1 MPSRVT
7 RNSARGAHPLTSA
20 RDTPLTHVRMLYN
33 TFVKVLYSNRPVG
46 DMHWTDDERSEIY
59 ISDDSPVDGDLI
71 GMRPCVSFTRS
82 AVQFYS
88 LGMDDMMSYDFETGQ
103 KTKGVLV
110 PGVMSI
116 NCCSRSDLESE
127 NMAFW
132 LAEHLWILREKLM
145 GTAAFFEIGR
155 QSQVSAPSRAEGII
169 SGDNGREYYCT
180 TVTSPFQFSRTSQFT
195 PINQQVVN
203 EIALAIQVRA
213 ASLQCRGQ
221 GLGPAA
227 SSNGDVPVNFRMD
240 QPNSFFPE
248 ANDARGATP
257 NFSGDTPVAVPLQ
270 PHPLNPAM
278 QVRVRAA
285 RPFRAAVRPPMMGG
299 RSIPIAEHDCVE
311 SEMSPPFR
319 TKV

>member
-7 RNSARGAHPLTSA
+7 RTNARGAHPLSSF
-20 RDTPLTHVRMLYN
+20 RDTPLTHVRELYD
-33 TFVKVLYSNRPVG
+33 TFVKVLYAHRPVG
-46 DMHWTDDERSEIY
+46 DMHWTDDESSEIY
-59 ISDDSPVDGDLI
+59 ISDESPVDGEII
-71 GMRPCVSFTRS
+71 GMRPCISFTRS

-110 PGVMSI
+110 PGLMSI
-116 NCCSRSDLESE
+116 NCCSRVSLESE

-132 LAEHLWILREKLM
+132 VAEHLWLLREKLM

-155 QSQVSAPSRAEGII
+155 QPQVSAPSRAEGII
-169 SGDNGREYYCT
+169 SGDSGREYYCT
-180 TVTSPFQFSRTSQFT
+180 TVSSPFQFPRTSQFT
-195 PINQQVVN
+195 PLNREVVN
-203 EIALAIQVRA
+203 EIALEIQARTK
-213 ASLQCRGQ
+213 SLQCRGQ

-227 SSNGDVPVNFRMD
+227 SPNGDVPLNFRMD
-240 QPNSFFPE
+240 QPNSFYPE
-248 ANDARGATP
+248 ASDARGASP
-257 NFSGDTPVAVPLQ
+257 NFSGNMPPAPALQ

-311 SEMSPPFR
+311 SETSPPFR